1 MIELGYVSGVFG
13 VKGEVRLFLHDRDS
27 RTLYTPRSV
36 TLTAPDGT
44 KRVARVTARPGA
56 GGRVLAR
63 IEGVGTREQAAAMKG
78 WRIAIEQA
86 ALPGLEEGEFY
97 VHAVLDL
104 PVFIDGES
112 VGTVRAV
119 HESGP
124 HQMFEI
130 ALEGGGL
137 AFVPVLR
144 THVLAVDPPRGVDVR
159 PGALAELS

>member
-1 MIELGYVSGVFG
+1 MSP
-13 VKGEVRLFLHDRDS
+13 S
-27 RTLYTPRSV
+27 
-36 TLTAPDGT
+36 
-44 KRVARVTARPGA
+44 ARPGTALAFLVVASLALA
-56 GGRVLAR
+56 GCSNSGGGGDSTPSVPPA
-63 IEGVGTREQAAAMKG
+63 
-78 WRIAIEQA
+78 IA
-86 ALPGLEEGEFY
+86 PVVEFDTMDFS
-97 VHAVLDL
+97 VQ
-104 PVFIDGES
+104 ES